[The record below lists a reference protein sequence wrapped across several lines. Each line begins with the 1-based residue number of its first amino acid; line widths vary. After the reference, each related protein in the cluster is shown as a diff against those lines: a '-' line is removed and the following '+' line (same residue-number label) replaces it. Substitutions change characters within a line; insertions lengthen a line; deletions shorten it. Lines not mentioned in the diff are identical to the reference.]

1 MNKEIK
7 FRIWDKTLKEMS
19 YIDLCDLAEG
29 NDYWFDGET
38 TMWDVIYDATHEQ
51 ERFIIQQY
59 TGLKD
64 RNGVEV
70 YEGDI
75 IAFNS
80 GFGGKETCFIYYDN
94 YQLSLNIKGYP
105 NGYIYDGLYNLR
117 NVEKL
122 EVTGDIYDEVK
133 DK

>member
-1 MNKEIK
+1 MIEIK
-7 FRIWDKTLKEMS
+7 FRIWDKILKEMN

-29 NDYWFDGET
+29 NDCWFDGET

-80 GFGGKETCFIYYDN
+80 ALVAKKLVLYIMIIIN
-94 YQLSLNIKGYP
+94 YL
-105 NGYIYDGLYNLR
+105 
-117 NVEKL
+117 
-122 EVTGDIYDEVK
+122 
-133 DK
+133 